1 MAGKL
6 SDLMSRAKAAGKMS
20 KKGGLPPE
28 EEEMP
33 ISEPPMEMPPEEA
46 LAGEAPPEELPP
58 ELAGGGEEMP
68 APEEGPAD
76 IDMALANVEAAIE
89 ALEPQ
94 VQEEVRTHLNAIRD
108 LVGEGGGSAEEAPP
122 MPEGGPPAD
131 LVVPPAP
138 KSSEVQM

>member
-20 KKGGLPPE
+20 KKGGPLPE

-46 LAGEAPPEELPP
+46 IAGEATPEELPP
-58 ELAGGGEEMP
+58 ELAGGGETM
-68 APEEGPAD
+68 PEEGPAD

-122 MPEGGPPAD
+122 AQEGGSPAD
-131 LVVPPAP
+131 LIVPPAP